1 MSEAPTPGV
10 SISTSKENKIK
21 RLRDFVTEAFQKRTS
36 ACGKGHL
43 ACSREVAYEALAGEV
58 VSAFTRHIDG
68 AERLDSQSHDDVA
81 FEALK
86 AEVTETCSH
95 YTAICDQ
102 LDATPCSEA
111 PQPERKCSDDAAD
124 LQEQLKAAFELTPAF
139 EVTPAATDECHCRR
153 TLGDSE
159 YRCTACKTEYHQST
173 TCIRGGEPQ
182 PERKY
187 LHDYIKEK
195 WAADE
200 AARCEKAAPC
210 FQICATDLSL
220 YADCKVPGGARGDSG
235 VDIRFPA
242 DVLVPTIAETN
253 GIPVIID
260 LGVRARCSFRGE
272 YEPYKLMPRSSVSK
286 SPLEYLGGEIEGTP
300 LKLANIVGIVD
311 RGYQGP
317 LKAAVRNHSG
327 APWQIRAG
335 DAYFQL
341 VRGDLLPACVSVVD
355 ASHPAFATVTVRGEG
370 GFGSSGA
377 GGIGRAPIAAAF
389 GEKHIDITVADAA
402 APAVSEGAS
411 CLFVPMAMTYEPIG
425 HTKVSKC
432 VTVWEGADGNTC
444 TVTPGLTV
452 ETLSSSYKPSEHA
465 NLPKWLTEGAMPTA
479 CSLCATPQTDGTTTA
494 DASPAK

>member
-1 MSEAPTPGV
+1 MSEVPAPEV
-10 SISTSKENKIK
+10 SISTSNENKIK
-21 RLRDFVTEAFQKRTS
+21 LLRDFVIEAFQKRTS

-58 VSAFTRHIDG
+58 VSAFTRHIDC
-68 AERLDSQSHDDVA
+68 AERLDGQSHDDVA

-95 YTAICDQ
+95 YTAICEQ

-124 LQEQLKAAFELTPAF
+124 LQEQLRAAFELTPDF
-139 EVTPAATDECHCRR
+139 EPTPAATDECHCRR

-159 YRCTACKTEYHQST
+159 YRCTACKTDYQT
-173 TCIRGGEPQ
+173 RMWVRDDATPQ
-182 PERKY
+182 PDRKY

-200 AARCEKAAPC
+200 VARREKEAPC
-210 FQICATDLSL
+210 FQICATDSSL
-220 YADCKVPGGARGDSG
+220 YAACGVPGGARGDSG
-235 VDIRFPA
+235 VDIRFPV

-286 SPLEYLGGEIEGTP
+286 SPLEYLEAETGEIEGTP

-355 ASHPAFATVTVRGEG
+355 ASHPAFATATVRGEG

-377 GGIGRAPIAAAF
+377 GGIGR
-389 GEKHIDITVADAA
+389 T
-402 APAVSEGAS
+402 S
-411 CLFVPMAMTYEPIG
+411 
-425 HTKVSKC
+425 
-432 VTVWEGADGNTC
+432 
-444 TVTPGLTV
+444 GL
-452 ETLSSSYKPSEHA
+452 A
-465 NLPKWLTEGAMPTA
+465 
-479 CSLCATPQTDGTTTA
+479 QTTGTTTA